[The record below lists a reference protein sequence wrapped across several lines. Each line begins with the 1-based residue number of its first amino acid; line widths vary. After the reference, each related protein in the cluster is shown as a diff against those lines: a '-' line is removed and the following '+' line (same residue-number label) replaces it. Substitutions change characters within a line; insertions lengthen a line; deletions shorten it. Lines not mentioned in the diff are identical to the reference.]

1 MITGSNLGRRST
13 FTLKNLHLL
22 ADSADKPVR
31 VAALIV
37 MRKVEVI
44 SKAALFEEQSVF
56 ITHRCGAQPKLEL
69 RLTSGSAL
77 TDGDNSGRN

>member
-1 MITGSNLGRRST
+1 MITGSRLGMRST
-13 FTLKNLHLL
+13 FTLKKSTFACRQTSLFC
-22 ADSADKPVR
+22 

-56 ITHRCGAQPKLEL
+56 ITHRCGVQPKLEL

>member
-1 MITGSNLGRRST
+1 MQTSL
-13 FTLKNLHLL
+13 FC
-22 ADSADKPVR
+22 

-56 ITHRCGAQPKLEL
+56 ITHHCGALPKLEL
-69 RLTSGSAL
+69 DVTSGSAL